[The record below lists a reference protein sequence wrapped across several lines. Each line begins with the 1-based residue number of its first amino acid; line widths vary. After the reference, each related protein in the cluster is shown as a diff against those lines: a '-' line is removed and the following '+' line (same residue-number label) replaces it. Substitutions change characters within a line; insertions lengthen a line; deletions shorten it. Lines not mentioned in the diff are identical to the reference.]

1 MNNNLNAIFF
11 SIICILLSIGSNFV
25 YKKLLIKYEKRKS
38 QINETVDNDKIIN
51 HRINENLF
59 KAYVNGF
66 KKAKIMLLIISVL
79 IILRQFVFKQMFLG

>member
-11 SIICILLSIGSNFV
+11 SIICILLSIGSNIV

-38 QINETVDNDKIIN
+38 QIDESVDNDKIIN

-59 KAYVNGF
+59 KTYVSGF
-66 KKAKIMLLIISVL
+66 KNAKIMLLIISVL